1 MLRLEKISK
10 IYPTGEVL
18 KDVSW
23 EIRNGERIGLVGVN
37 GAGKSTQLKI
47 IAGLEEATDGSLIS
61 EGDPSIAYLKQE
73 FDVDLSRTVR
83 EELFEAFKEASD
95 LLQSQKLVQENM
107 ESELA
112 SKDLDYLDLL
122 IKELS
127 VIQSKFESI
136 NGYDL
141 ESKVEKLLPTI
152 GFNQNEADR
161 LVGDFS
167 GGWQMRIALGKI
179 LLQSPDLLLLDEPT
193 NHLDLETI
201 EWLENYLLNQKI
213 AMVIVS
219 HDRFFLDKVCTRIVN
234 TERGKSK
241 SYLGNYTSY
250 LQQRDFELESTK
262 VAYEKQQKDI
272 QVQKAYIERFRAS
285 ATRSTQ
291 AKSREKLL
299 DKVEKIEAPENNLKG
314 PNFKFLEAPRAGR
327 DILNIKDLTHSY
339 EDNILFLGAFLELE
353 PGERIAFLGPNG
365 SGKSTLMRLIMG
377 LEEPDEGSIMIGKYN
392 IIPSYFA
399 QNQAEA
405 LDLEKT
411 VIEIIS
417 QAVPDWTQTE
427 IRSLLGSFGLT
438 NDSVFKEVSQISG
451 GEKARLALAL
461 MIIKPSNLLI
471 LDEPTNHL
479 DIPSKQMLEQALSNY
494 NGTALIVSHDRY
506 FISKV
511 ANKIVEIRDG
521 QLIKYQ
527 GDYKYYKEKKIE
539 EAQEKEK
546 ELQLAERERK
556 RLANRE
562 KQRRKKKTKQKW
574 SIRPNQLGHTDRMSL
589 EGLT

>member
-95 LLQSQKLVQENM
+95 LLHSQKLIQENM

-112 SKDLDYLDLL
+112 SKDLDYLNSL

-152 GFNQNEADR
+152 GFNQNDGDR
-161 LVGDFS
+161 LVRDFS

-179 LLQSPDLLLLDEPT
+179 ILQSPDLLLLDEPT

-201 EWLENYLLNQKI
+201 EWLEKYLLNQKV

-219 HDRFFLDKVCTRIVN
+219 HDRSFLDKVCTRIVN
-234 TERGKSK
+234 TERGQSK

-262 VAYEKQQKDI
+262 AAYEKQQKDM

-299 DKVEKIEAPENNLKG
+299 DKVEKIEAPEKNLKG
-314 PNFKFLEAPRAGR
+314 PTFKFMDAPRAGK
-327 DILNIKDLTHSY
+327 DILSISDLTHSY
-339 EDNILFLGAFLELE
+339 EDNILFLEAFLELE
-353 PGERIAFLGPNG
+353 QGERIAFLGPNG
-365 SGKSTLMRLIMG
+365 SGKSTLLRLIMG
-377 LEEPDEGSIMIGKYN
+377 LEEPDEGSISIGKYN
-392 IIPSYFA
+392 IFPSYFE

-405 LDLEKT
+405 LELKKT
-411 VIEIIS
+411 VIETIS
-417 QAVPDWTQTE
+417 QSVPNWTQTE
-427 IRSLLGSFGLT
+427 VRSLLGGFGLT

-511 ANKIVEIRDG
+511 ANKIVEIKDG

-527 GDYKYYKEKKIE
+527 GDYKYYKEKKKE
-539 EAQEKEK
+539 EEEEKEQK
-546 ELQLAERERK
+546 LQLAEREIK
-556 RLANRE
+556 RLAKRE
-562 KQRRKKKTKQKW
+562 KQRKKKQANKK
-574 SIRPNQLGHTDRMSL
+574 
-589 EGLT
+589 

>member
-23 EIRNGERIGLVGVN
+23 EIKNGERIGLVGVN

-47 IAGLEEATDGSLIS
+47 IAGLEDATDGFLIA
-61 EGDPSIAYLKQE
+61 EGNPSIAYLKQE
-73 FDVDLSRTVR
+73 FDVDCSRTVR
-83 EELFEAFKEASD
+83 EELFEAFQEASD
-95 LLQSQKLVQENM
+95 LLHRQKQIQENM

-112 SKDLDYLDLL
+112 STDLAYLDSL

-127 VIQSKFESI
+127 IVQSKFESI

-152 GFNQNEADR
+152 GFNQKEADR
-161 LVGDFS
+161 LVGEFS

-201 EWLENYLLNQKI
+201 EWLENYLLDQKV

-219 HDRFFLDKVCTRIVN
+219 HDRSFLDKVCTKIVN

-250 LQQRDFELESTK
+250 IQQKDFEIESTK
-262 VAYEKQQKDI
+262 AAYEKQQKDI
-272 QVQKAYIERFRAS
+272 QVQKQYIERFRAS

-299 DKVEKIEAPENNLKG
+299 DKVEKIEAPENSLKG
-314 PNFKFLEAPRAGR
+314 PSFQFMDAPRSG
-327 DILNIKDLTHSY
+327 KDVLSVNCITHSY
-339 EDNILFLGAFLELE
+339 EDNILFLEANLEVE
-353 PGERIAFLGPNG
+353 PGERIAFLGENG
-365 SGKSTLMRLIMG
+365 SGKSTLLRLIMG
-377 LEEPDEGSIMIGKYN
+377 LEEPDEGSIELGKYN
-392 IIPSYFA
+392 IIPSYFE

-405 LDLEKT
+405 LELEKT
-411 VIEIIS
+411 VIETIS
-417 QAVPDWTQTE
+417 QSVPNWSQTE
-427 IRSLLGSFGLT
+427 VRSLLGSFGLT
-438 NDSVFKEVSQISG
+438 NDSVFKEVRQISG

-461 MIIKPSNLLI
+461 MIIKPSNFLI

-479 DIPSKQMLEQALSNY
+479 DIPSKHMLEKALSNY

-521 QLIKYQ
+521 QLIKYR

-539 EAQEKEK
+539 EKKEKEK
-546 ELQLAERERK
+546 ELKLAERERK
-556 RLANRE
+556 RLSNRE
-562 KQRRKKKTKQKW
+562 KQRKRKKLNKK
-574 SIRPNQLGHTDRMSL
+574 
-589 EGLT
+589 

>member
-95 LLQSQKLVQENM
+95 LLHSQKLVQENM

-219 HDRFFLDKVCTRIVN
+219 HDRSFLDKVCTRIVN

-365 SGKSTLMRLIMG
+365 SGKSTLLRLIMG
-377 LEEPDEGSIMIGKYN
+377 LEEPDEGSITIGKYN
-392 IIPSYFA
+392 IIPSYFE

-405 LDLEKT
+405 LELEKT
-411 VIEIIS
+411 VIETIS
-417 QAVPDWTQTE
+417 QSVPDWTQTE

-494 NGTALIVSHDRY
+494 KGNALIVSHDRY

-562 KQRRKKKTKQKW
+562 KQRRKKKTKQK
-574 SIRPNQLGHTDRMSL
+574 
-589 EGLT
+589 

>member
-95 LLQSQKLVQENM
+95 LLHSQKLIQEKM

-127 VIQSKFESI
+127 VIQRKFESI

-141 ESKVEKLLPTI
+141 ESKVEKLLPNI

-219 HDRFFLDKVCTRIVN
+219 HDRSFLDKVCTRIVN
-234 TERGKSK
+234 TERGQSK

-262 VAYEKQQKDI
+262 VAYEKQQKDM

-299 DKVEKIEAPENNLKG
+299 DKVEKIEAPENSLKG
-314 PNFKFLEAPRAGR
+314 PNFKFLDSPRAGR
-327 DILNIKDLTHSY
+327 DILSIKDLTHSY

-365 SGKSTLMRLIMG
+365 SGKSTLLRLIMG
-377 LEEPDEGSIMIGKYN
+377 LEVPDEGSIMIGKYN
-392 IIPSYFA
+392 IIPSYFE

-405 LDLEKT
+405 LELEKT
-411 VIEIIS
+411 VIETIS
-417 QAVPDWTQTE
+417 ESVPNWNQTE

-521 QLIKYQ
+521 QLIKYE
-527 GDYKYYKEKKIE
+527 GDYEYYKEKKIE

-546 ELQLAERERK
+546 ELHLAERERK

-562 KQRRKKKTKQKW
+562 KQKKKKKTK
-574 SIRPNQLGHTDRMSL
+574 
-589 EGLT
+589 

>member
-95 LLQSQKLVQENM
+95 LLHSQKLVQENM

-201 EWLENYLLNQKI
+201 EWLENYSLNQKI

-219 HDRFFLDKVCTRIVN
+219 HDRSFLDKVCTRIVN

-262 VAYEKQQKDI
+262 VAYEKQQKDL

-365 SGKSTLMRLIMG
+365 SGKSTLLRLIMG
-377 LEEPDEGSIMIGKYN
+377 LEEPDEGSITIGKYN
-392 IIPSYFA
+392 IIPSYFE

-405 LDLEKT
+405 LELEKT
-411 VIEIIS
+411 VIETIS
-417 QAVPDWTQTE
+417 QSVPDWTQTE

-562 KQRRKKKTKQKW
+562 KQRRKKKTK
-574 SIRPNQLGHTDRMSL
+574 
-589 EGLT
+589 